1 MIMKNNMK
9 LILERWDRYVLL
21 ENAALEKLKQ
31 DENAA
36 KNLLDKVTKT
46 SNDKEL
52 ENFSK
57 IVLSDPEVKEASE
70 KLLQFLQILKKEAE
84 QQKPSEM
91 EEGLLDDVGI
101 AAYSMA
107 QKFANSELGSIIQ
120 EYGPGT
126 LILAS
131 AVLLASNNIDIE
143 TAMNTVGLGVALK
156 AKDSK
161 EIGTQMAEI
170 ASSLL

>member
-52 ENFSK
+52 QNFSK

-70 KLLQFLQILKKEAE
+70 KLIQFLQILKKEAG
-84 QQKPSEM
+84 QSKPLEM
-91 EEGLLDDVGI
+91 EEGILDDVGI
-101 AAYSMA
+101 AAYSAA
-107 QKFANSELGSIIQ
+107 QKFANSQLGSLVAK
-120 EYGPGT
+120 YGPGI
-126 LILAS
+126 LVLAS
-131 AVLLASNNIDIE
+131 AALLASNNLDLE
-143 TAMNTVGLGVALK
+143 TAMSTVGLGVALK
-156 AKDSK
+156 AKDSN